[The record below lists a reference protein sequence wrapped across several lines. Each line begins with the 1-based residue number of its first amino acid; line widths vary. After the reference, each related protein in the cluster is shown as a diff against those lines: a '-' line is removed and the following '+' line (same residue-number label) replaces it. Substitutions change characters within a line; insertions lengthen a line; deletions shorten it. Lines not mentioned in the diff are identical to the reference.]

1 MGSLILSEGFS
12 RMLAKGSFSWI
23 SGIAILTIL
32 TWFGFRSVSDS
43 FLMSSILFL
52 LFIIAASLTIFFI
65 IFFRDPQ
72 RSPPGDENDAVSPAD
87 GKVISIQDRIICIF
101 MNIHNVHV
109 NRAPLSGIVTHID
122 YKPGGYIPAFNKDSE
137 VNERNHVV
145 MKTTSG
151 TLELTQIA
159 GVLTRRIVSYI
170 SEGTQLKRGERI
182 GMIRFG
188 SRVDVTMPE
197 RYVFTVKLNDSIKAG
212 QTIIAVKKE
221 KLGK

>member
-1 MGSLILSEGFS
+1 
-12 RMLAKGSFSWI
+12 MLARGSFSWI
-23 SGIAILTIL
+23 LGIAFFTIV
-32 TWFGFRSVSDS
+32 TWFAFKTNSISDS
-43 FLMSSILFL
+43 GLISSILFL
-52 LFIIAASLTIFFI
+52 LFIIGVILTIFFI
-65 IFFRDPQ
+65 FCFRDLQ
-72 RSPPGDENDAVSPAD
+72 RTPIGVEDDAVSPAD
-87 GKVISIQDRIICIF
+87 GKVISIQNRTICIF
-101 MNIHNVHV
+101 MNIHDVHV

-122 YKPGGYIPAFNKDSE
+122 YKPGGYIPAFNKDSD

-145 MKTTSG
+145 MKTASG

-197 RYVFTVKLNDSIKAG
+197 GYVFTVKLNDSIKAG

>member
-1 MGSLILSEGFS
+1 MAFFAVLAWSGFS
-12 RMLAKGSFSWI
+12 YL
-23 SGIAILTIL
+23 
-32 TWFGFRSVSDS
+32 SDS
-43 FLMSSILFL
+43 FLVSSILFL
-52 LFIIAASLTIFFI
+52 LFIIAAFLTIFFI

-72 RSPPGDENDAVSPAD
+72 RSPPGNEDDAVSPAD
-87 GKVISIQDRIICIF
+87 GKVISIQNRTMCIF
-101 MNIHNVHV
+101 MNIHDVHV

-122 YKPGGYIPAFNKDSE
+122 YKPGGYIPAFNKDSD

-145 MKTTSG
+145 MNTDAG

-170 SEGTQLKRGERI
+170 SEGTELKRGERI

-197 RYVFTVKLNDSIKAG
+197 EYVFTVKLNDSIKAG
-212 QTIIAVKKE
+212 ETIIAVRKE

>member
-1 MGSLILSEGFS
+1 
-12 RMLAKGSFSWI
+12 MLAKGSFSWI
-23 SGIAILTIL
+23 SGMAFFTIMA
-32 TWFGFRSVSDS
+32 WFGFRSKSLS
-43 FLMSSILFL
+43 GSGLISSMLFL
-52 LFIIAASLTIFFI
+52 LFLIGVILTVFFI

-72 RSPPGDENDAVSPAD
+72 RTPTGDEDDAVSPAD
-87 GKVISIQDRIICIF
+87 GKVISIQHRTICIF

-122 YKPGGYIPAFNKDSE
+122 YKPGGYIPAFNKDSD
-137 VNERNHVV
+137 VNERNHIV
-145 MKTTSG
+145 MKTVSG

-170 SEGTQLKRGERI
+170 SEGTPIKRGERI

-197 RYVFTVKLNDSIKAG
+197 GYVFTVKLNDAIIAG
-212 QTIIAVKKE
+212 ETIIAVKKE
-221 KLGK
+221 KIGK